1 MIPLKFKWFDDS
13 TRIHLP
19 SSLTCHHRCHQL
31 SSPSAKQ
38 MLPQL
43 AFTVDTAAVHVYLKV
58 RKWSCCKPL
67 LQFSDGWV
75 WLPWRSAKVDS
86 ERLWTSRSGNKHIV
100 YVGQSALHRKFS
112 EALQFAQQVAHNPV
126 QQSTFNKWQWLQ
138 LDLSF
143 YLRRPCCLNFLF
155 VATRPPCPAQDHLPV
170 QTTQHLNCNQP
181 LSTTLSSG

>member
-1 MIPLKFKWFDDS
+1 MIPLKFKWFDDF

-19 SSLTCHHRCHQL
+19 SSLTCHHRCHQ
-31 SSPSAKQ
+31 SSSTSAKQ
-38 MLPQL
+38 MLPQI

-75 WLPWRSAKVDS
+75 WLPWRPSKVDLALKTIVNIQS
-86 ERLWTSRSGNKHIV
+86 WKQTQCVRWTKCVASQV
-100 YVGQSALHRKFS
+100 LQS
-112 EALQFAQQVAHNPV
+112 FAICTTSHNPV

-155 VATRPPCPAQDHLPV
+155 VATRPPSPLQDHLPV
-170 QTTQHLNCNQP
+170 LYKITSPSKPH
-181 LSTTLSSG
+181 GI